1 MEKKSWYKS
10 KTIIVGLLS
19 VIIGVLTYIQGQI
32 DAGSV
37 MTIEGIIMIMLR
49 LVTKEAVKFFGEK

>member
-1 MEKKSWYKS
+1 MNGKSWYKS

-37 MTIEGIIMIMLR
+37 MTIEGIIMIILR
-49 LVTKEAVKFFGEK
+49 LVTKEAVKFFGEE

>member
-1 MEKKSWYKS
+1 MEKKSWFKS

-19 VIIGVLTYIQGQI
+19 VIIGILTYVQGQI

-37 MTIEGIIMIMLR
+37 MTIEGIIMIILR
-49 LVTKEAVKFFGEK
+49 LVTKEAVKFFGEE